1 MSIFY
6 DQYFYFYKTMQ
17 KIRKM
22 NDIEMAELGQTRGV
36 GGEDPSSEF
45 NGSKCLSISFSLVIC
60 SHITGDRV

>member
-1 MSIFY
+1 
-6 DQYFYFYKTMQ
+6 MQ